1 MVSKSS
7 WVGKH
12 VDGASDARET
22 RGGAREV
29 RVRSATHAAR
39 RARVSHVPRFG
50 RSSILEDQ
58 AAIEFSLGFYNA
70 LGRGLDAG
78 GGKVGTS

>member
-1 MVSKSS
+1 MVS
-7 WVGKH
+7 
-12 VDGASDARET
+12 
-22 RGGAREV
+22 
-29 RVRSATHAAR
+29 SAAHAAR

-78 GGKVGTS
+78 GGGKVGTWGETTPYFATADPPPLPLAPAK